1 MGSGGR
7 GYTGEAS
14 AALTILLLGLTQQ
27 GKRGG
32 PDLPVVILIHK
43 IKCLY
48 PWSWELRGVVRHLR
62 FTKVLKS
69 NQKEWRVESVRG
81 ACTPC
86 ARGCRVT
93 EKTTALLGA
102 KNSSAHR
109 EKIENV

>member
-1 MGSGGR
+1 M
-7 GYTGEAS
+7 YTGEAR
-14 AALTILLLGLTQQ
+14 AALT
-27 GKRGG
+27 
-32 PDLPVVILIHK
+32 

-48 PWSWELRGVVRHLR
+48 PWLWELRGVVRHLR

-86 ARGCRVT
+86 ARARGCRVT